1 VSVTLVSINLGSPV
15 GYFTGTAIAGAGF
28 GSGFQG
34 GIRPVLSLTQAH
46 ERAGVL
52 SLLYV
57 VSYLGLGLPAVVGGL
72 LVVESGG
79 LLVTAREYGHAV
91 IVLAA
96 IALAGLLL
104 PDSEPMPECGLKTAP
119 SPGGACLVG

>member
-15 GYFTGTAIAGAGF
+15 GYFTGTAMAGAGF

-34 GIRPVLSLTQAH
+34 GISPVLSLTQAH

-57 VSYLGLGLPAVVGGL
+57 VSYLGLPAVVGGL